1 MQSKFRNRKSEICFM
16 LFHRNFTNYI
26 VVCKRMWT
34 HPNNMKSLIS
44 ILFLFTL
51 LTNTFGQKYL
61 IKNPDWVLKIK
72 QNPSLSPLSFGIT
85 KTQGQTIK
93 DNQTVGLL
101 LKKYK
106 TKNLAYRQQIIGGWN
121 YFTIGRVDSAII
133 YFNQAY
139 LIDKVNLETF
149 FAIGSII
156 AFIDGEPSNE
166 LIEHYHLM
174 DKVSSTWDLTV
185 FYGDLIFLEELKN
198 IHKEFPVIEPLF
210 KILTTN
216 AKPYEVDS
224 AKFVM
229 VKIKS
234 DNHEGYYRM
243 GRQYGQWTDYYESD
257 SKNVMRHYTII
268 DGKESGKITAFHKNG
283 KLSSIF
289 YKDKNGDIDGE
300 FKIFDYNG
308 DLVRIEYWHKN
319 SHDSKD
325 SKIIKEWEEDGTTTE
340 IVDGK
345 FKEFIWK
352 DGKKSPK
359 Q

>member
-1 MQSKFRNRKSEICFM
+1 
-16 LFHRNFTNYI
+16 
-26 VVCKRMWT
+26 MWT
-34 HPNNMKSLIS
+34 HPNNMKRLIS
-44 ILFLFTL
+44 ILFLSTF
-51 LTNTFGQKYL
+51 LTTAFGQKYL
-61 IKNPDWVLKIK
+61 IRNRDWVLKIN
-72 QNPSLSPLSFGIT
+72 QNPSLSPLSFGIK
-85 KTQGQTIK
+85 KTQRQILNDSQITS
-93 DNQTVGLL
+93 LL

-106 TKNLAYRQQIIGGWN
+106 TKDLAYRQQIIDGWN
-121 YFTIGRVDSAII
+121 YFIIGRVDSAII

-139 LIDKVNLETF
+139 LIDKKNLEAF

-156 AFIDGEPSNE
+156 TFIDREPNNE
-166 LIEHYHLM
+166 LIEHYHLI
-174 DKVSSTWDLTV
+174 DKVSSAWDLTA
-185 FYGDLIFLEELKN
+185 FYGDLIFLEKLN
-198 IHKEFPVIEPLF
+198 GIHKDFPTKEPLF

-216 AKPYEVDS
+216 SKPYEVDS

-229 VKIKS
+229 VKLKT

-243 GRQYGQWTDYYESD
+243 GRQYGQWTDYYESEGQ
-257 SKNVMRHYTII
+257 NVMRNYTII
-268 DGKESGKITAFHKNG
+268 DGRESGKITAFHKNG

-340 IVDGK
+340 MVDGQ

>member
-1 MQSKFRNRKSEICFM
+1 
-16 LFHRNFTNYI
+16 
-26 VVCKRMWT
+26 MWT
-34 HPNNMKSLIS
+34 HPNNMKRLIS
-44 ILFLFTL
+44 ILFLSTL
-51 LTNTFGQKYL
+51 SFNAIGQKFL
-61 IKNPDWVLKIK
+61 FRNPDWVLKIK
-72 QNPSLSPLSFGIT
+72 QNSNLSPLSFGIK
-85 KTQGQTIK
+85 KTQVQASK
-93 DNQTVGLL
+93 DNQIVSQL

-106 TKNLAYRQQIIGGWN
+106 TKDLAYQQQIIDGWN

-133 YFNQAY
+133 CFNQAY

-149 FAIGSII
+149 IAIGSII
-156 AFIDGEPSNE
+156 TFIDGEPSND
-166 LIEHYHLM
+166 LIRHYHLM
-174 DKVSSTWDLTV
+174 DKVSSAWDLTA
-185 FYGDLIFLEELKN
+185 FYGNLTFLEEIKN
-198 IHKEFPVIEPLF
+198 IHKDFPIKEPLF
-210 KILTTN
+210 KILKTN
-216 AKPYEVDS
+216 VKPYEVDS

-234 DNHEGYYRM
+234 DNQEGYYRM

-257 SKNVMRHYTII
+257 GKNVMRHYTII
-268 DGKESGKITAFHKNG
+268 DGRESGRITAFHKNG

-300 FKIFDYNG
+300 FKIFDYNA

-325 SKIIKEWEEDGTTTE
+325 SKIIKEWEEDGTATE
-340 IVDGK
+340 IVNGQ
-345 FKEFIWK
+345 FKDFIWK

>member
-1 MQSKFRNRKSEICFM
+1 
-16 LFHRNFTNYI
+16 
-26 VVCKRMWT
+26 MWT
-34 HPNNMKSLIS
+34 HPNNMKRLIS
-44 ILFLFTL
+44 ILILSTL
-51 LTNTFGQKYL
+51 LTNAFGQKYL
-61 IKNPDWVLKIK
+61 IKNPDWILKIK
-72 QNPSLSPLSFGIT
+72 QNPSLSPLFFGIK
-85 KTQGQTIK
+85 KTQGQILK
-93 DNQTVGLL
+93 DNQIVNLL

-106 TKNLAYRQQIIGGWN
+106 TKDLAYRQQIIDGWN
-121 YFTIGRVDSAII
+121 YFTIGKVDSAII

-156 AFIDGEPSNE
+156 TFIDGEPNNE

-174 DKVSSTWDLTV
+174 DKVSSAWDLTA
-185 FYGDLIFLEELKN
+185 FYGDFTFLEGLKN
-198 IHKEFPVIEPLF
+198 IHKKFPAKEPLY

-216 AKPYEVDS
+216 AKPYEIDS

-229 VKIKS
+229 VKLKS
-234 DNHEGYYRM
+234 DNQEGYYRM

-257 SKNVMRHYTII
+257 GKNVMRHYTII
-268 DGKESGKITAFHKNG
+268 NGRESGKITAFHKNG

-340 IVDGK
+340 IVDGQ

>member
-1 MQSKFRNRKSEICFM
+1 
-16 LFHRNFTNYI
+16 
-26 VVCKRMWT
+26 
-34 HPNNMKSLIS
+34 MKSLIS